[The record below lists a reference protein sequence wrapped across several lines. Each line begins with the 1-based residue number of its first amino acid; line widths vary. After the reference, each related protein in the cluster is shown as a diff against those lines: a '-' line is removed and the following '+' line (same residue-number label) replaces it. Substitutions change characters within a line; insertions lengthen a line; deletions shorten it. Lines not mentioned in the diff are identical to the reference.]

1 MIKSFIRKYNWE
13 GTNYLFEIDDWKK
26 DWEKWLRKM
35 IEKNNATIALNVF
48 YTKTEKI
55 YPAYIS
61 KHKSNR
67 ENKFFF

>member
-48 YTKTEKI
+48 YTKTE
-55 YPAYIS
+55 
-61 KHKSNR
+61 
-67 ENKFFF
+67 FFF